1 MADEQTKASSTLS
14 GVSVIAEDESEAGRE
29 KELDPY
35 LVQFDKNDPRNPQ
48 NWTRARKWYLTMASG
63 ILVLNATFA
72 SSSPSGIFTNLV
84 EEFHMSEKVGILTLS
99 LFVAGYCVGP
109 MLWGPLSEQYG
120 RRPIHGFQ
128 IGAALAPNTASI
140 LVFRFL
146 GGTFAAA
153 PLTNTGALISD
164 IWDAET
170 RGKALA
176 IFTVAPFAGPA
187 LGPTV
192 AGFIGGNTSWRYLF
206 WVLTGFTGFCFILI
220 IFTVPET
227 YAPVLLA
234 QKAKEKRKETSDPQY
249 YAPMEK
255 EKWPLSKRIRHV
267 LVRPWVIFFHE
278 PMLISLTFYMSFVY
292 GCLYLL
298 FEAYPIV
305 FTGAHGFNAGLSGLM
320 LLPVPIG
327 GAFAVVLYIYYYN
340 PQYEAESKRLSPKS
354 VPPEFR
360 LSMTFIAG
368 PLFAIS
374 FFWFGWTSFPS
385 VSFWVPLMSGLLMGF
400 SIQLIF
406 LGLFNYL
413 VDAYIAVAASALAAT
428 TIVRSLFGA
437 AFPLFGGDMYNVL
450 NPRWA
455 STVLGCIAIALVPI
469 PFVLKRYGPLLRR
482 KSKYC
487 PVDEHDSDDESK
499 STVVAMEK
507 EETS

>member
-1 MADEQTKASSTLS
+1 MAILGFSGLSNWRSAGSQYCFYISLSISRGYIRCSTFNEYRCINIGHLGCGNAGKGPGHLYSRSICRS
-14 GVSVIAEDESEAGRE
+14 GSWPYGCRLHWGQHVLEVSVLGIDWLYRILLHPNHLYG
-29 KELDPY
+29 
-35 LVQFDKNDPRNPQ
+35 
-48 NWTRARKWYLTMASG
+48 ARDL
-63 ILVLNATFA
+63 
-72 SSSPSGIFTNLV
+72 
-84 EEFHMSEKVGILTLS
+84 
-99 LFVAGYCVGP
+99 
-109 MLWGPLSEQYG
+109 
-120 RRPIHGFQ
+120 R
-128 IGAALAPNTASI
+128 
-140 LVFRFL
+140 
-146 GGTFAAA
+146 
-153 PLTNTGALISD
+153 
-164 IWDAET
+164 
-170 RGKALA
+170 
-176 IFTVAPFAGPA
+176 
-187 LGPTV
+187 
-192 AGFIGGNTSWRYLF
+192 
-206 WVLTGFTGFCFILI
+206 
-220 IFTVPET
+220 
-227 YAPVLLA
+227 
-234 QKAKEKRKETSDPQY
+234 KAKEKRKETSDPQY